1 MPRQTDTRSRILEIA
16 QPLLQQRGFNGFSY
30 RHLAEALGIKTA
42 AVHYHFPSKTDL
54 GVELAAELRR
64 GFQAWAADVD
74 ARIKSPSARLDAF
87 FEMHRHFLEEEVAS
101 PFGVLEAE
109 YGSLPD
115 RMRHGVR
122 SLASEVHGWVAR
134 TLRQGLD
141 AGELAFPGDADDQ
154 AIVLGATVQGALYLA
169 RAFGPDHYHSAIS
182 QLKRLMEPA
191 T

>member
-16 QPLLQQRGFNGFSY
+16 QPLLQRRSFNGFSY
-30 RHLAEALGIKTA
+30 RHLADALGIKTA

-64 GFQAWAADVD
+64 GFQRWAADVD
-74 ARIKSPSARLDAF
+74 SRIPSPRDRLNAF
-87 FEMHRHFLEEEVAS
+87 FEMHRHFLDEEVAS

-109 YGSLPD
+109 YSSLPD

-122 SLASEVHGWVAR
+122 SLASEIHGWVAR

-141 AGELAFPGDADDQ
+141 SGELAFLGDADNQ
-154 AIVLGATVQGALYLA
+154 AIVVGATVQGALYLA
-169 RAFGPDHYHSAIS
+169 RAFGPDHYHAAIS
-182 QLKRLMEPA
+182 QLKQLMEPDR
-191 T
+191 